1 MFGDLMQRL
10 PVLRK
15 LRRGGIG
22 ADNRILRALQSADDG
37 VDWATISTLL
47 DATVGSSRGTL
58 AVRGASGWS
67 ALAPPTVV
75 GYVPVWNGTDP
86 VWGPAESTGNAF
98 SWTDLFTSYAATAGG
113 AYEFTD
119 ISTLFKD
126 TAGTTPVTTTGDAI
140 ARVNDKSGLGHN
152 FTQATAGN
160 RPLYFVDQQGYGSAH
175 FVSATPCWMDGSG
188 LNCDQVTCW
197 QAYVSKSAAGGR
209 ILDTRGTGAS
219 GTVKGWYMAAG
230 DGGGTN
236 LFQVDDGAGNYLFD
250 DPATFL
256 ANNISVT
263 VAQYVKGN
271 ATIFSKVFMKG
282 GDGTV
287 YAGTNALKGITPGNV
302 TSAATCRMGAP
313 SNSTA
318 SQTLNG
324 YLYACGSIG
333 AVLNATDRDRVVTHL
348 RNIAT
353 SI

>member
-1 MFGDLMQRL
+1 MFISPGTRAG
-10 PVLRK
+10 
-15 LRRGGIG
+15 RGESL
-22 ADNRILRALQSADDG
+22 AWYSK
-37 VDWATISTLL
+37 LL
-47 DATVGSSRGTL
+47 DRLYGKVRGTL
-58 AVRGASGWS
+58 ILREANGWTK
-67 ALAPPTVV
+67 LLPPSVA
-75 GYVPVWNGTDP
+75 GYVPVWSGSDI
-86 VWGPAESTGNAF
+86 VWGPAEATGNAF
-98 SWTDLFTSYAATAGG
+98 SWPQLFSDYGATAGG
-113 AYEFTD
+113 SYEFTD

-126 TAGTTPVTTTGDAI
+126 TAGATPVTASGDLI

-152 FTQATAGN
+152 FTQATSGN
-160 RPLYFVDQQGYGSAH
+160 RPVYFVDQQGFGSAH

-209 ILDTRGTGAS
+209 ILDTRGTGAV

-236 LFQVDDGAGNYLFD
+236 LFHVDDGSTNYLFS

-287 YAGTNALKGITPGNV
+287 YVGTNALKGITPGSV
-302 TSAATCRMGAP
+302 SSAATCRMGAP

-333 AVLNATDRDRVVTHL
+333 AVLSATDRDRIVTHL